1 MAELEIV
8 KSLLQMGAAGIL
20 ILAGWG
26 MLRFLREERAD
37 RSSERKSWFDRMDS
51 ITDKLGELTEQIT
64 TALAEA
70 REGRAFR
77 CPFTGA
83 NQAAVEEFERR
94 LEERMQER
102 TERRHGNF

>member
-1 MAELEIV
+1 MPELEIV

-20 ILAGWG
+20 IIAGWG
-26 MLRFLREERAD
+26 MLRFLREERTD
-37 RSSERKSWFDRMDS
+37 RASERKSWFDRMDS
-51 ITDKLGELTEQIT
+51 IAEKLETLTEQIT

-83 NQAAVEEFERR
+83 NQAAIEEFERR

>member
-1 MAELEIV
+1 MAELEV
-8 KSLLQMGAAGIL
+8 VNSLLQMGAAGIL

-51 ITDKLGELTEQIT
+51 IAEKLETLTEQIT
-64 TALAEA
+64 SALNEA

-83 NQAAVEEFERR
+83 NQAVVEEFERR
-94 LEERMQER
+94 FEERMDSKHR
-102 TERRHGNF
+102 DF